1 MTDNLSLREH
11 LVEDGEQVGEP
22 VVLSLGECVAR
33 LALLIQTA
41 LVADADGTAVVG
53 TGMSTHLEQ
62 IAVLALGAVTAD
74 IEVITHLAKAAC
86 LMVTL
91 EHRLGIV
98 LVAPRSRAV
107 KDKVK
112 DTLGRA
118 HHCAVFHLGE
128 ERALVAHRL
137 PTD

>member
-1 MTDNLSLREH
+1 MTDNLRLREH

-22 VVLSLGECVAR
+22 VVLSLGERVAR

-86 LMVTL
+86 LMVML

-107 KDKVK
+107 
-112 DTLGRA
+112 
-118 HHCAVFHLGE
+118 HHQIFNVVSRHKLNTIHTFHF
-128 ERALVAHRL
+128 
-137 PTD
+137 

>member
-1 MTDNLSLREH
+1 MTDNLRLREH
-11 LVEDGEQVGEP
+11 LVEDGEQVGKP
-22 VVLSLGECVAR
+22 VVLSLGERVAR
-33 LALLIQTA
+33 LALLIQPT
-41 LVADADGTAVVG
+41 LVADADGTAVVR
-53 TGMSTHLEQ
+53 TGISTYLEQ
-62 IAVLALGAVTAD
+62 IAVLALGSVTAD
-74 IEVITHLAKAAC
+74 IEVITHLAKAPC

-128 ERALVAHRL
+128 ERALVAHRF